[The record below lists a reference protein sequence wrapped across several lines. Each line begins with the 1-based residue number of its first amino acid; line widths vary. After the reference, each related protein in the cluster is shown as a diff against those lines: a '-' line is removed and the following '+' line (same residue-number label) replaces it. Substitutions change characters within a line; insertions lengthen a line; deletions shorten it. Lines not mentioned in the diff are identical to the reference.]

1 MERAE
6 GNEKKP
12 CGRKK
17 RKKTKKQKIVC
28 VFASHRSFALLS
40 FLSAIDPRV
49 LLALFFDKFIK
60 PVESVPPVISL
71 DRAYKSCIYICI
83 DGASGEFV
91 MRTTLNVD
99 DELVAK
105 ASELTGVQERTSLVR
120 MGLEA
125 LIAQKSAQ
133 RLGRL
138 GGTEK
143 QLRRPRRRRTI
154 SSRNASRG

>member
-1 MERAE
+1 
-6 GNEKKP
+6 
-12 CGRKK
+12 
-17 RKKTKKQKIVC
+17 
-28 VFASHRSFALLS
+28 
-40 FLSAIDPRV
+40 
-49 LLALFFDKFIK
+49 
-60 PVESVPPVISL
+60 
-71 DRAYKSCIYICI
+71 
-83 DGASGEFV
+83 

-143 QLRRPRRRRTI
+143 QLRRPPRRR
-154 SSRNASRG
+154 ARG